1 MPRMKDDTNDR
12 IARTKRSS
20 ARYQIIVIAKPIRHR
35 VQRRLTFKYLKE
47 RVKQSFSSAVYRRS
61 G

>member
-1 MPRMKDDTNDR
+1 MPRMKDDMNDR

-35 VQRRLTFKYLKE
+35 VQRRLTFKYLKG
-47 RVKQSFSSAVYRRS
+47 RVKQSFSSAV
-61 G
+61 